1 MAELSVANLLRKWKF
16 LLVAATVALL
26 VFLLVAFNRPS
37 DEPNWVDVDY
47 LGTSGSEPTGE
58 GRDMNADKRAEDA
71 SSNFRSIPKLSEDT
85 NDVEDNLRTIPDK
98 PEEPAEDGMED
109 SDTYPEDPVEDGM
122 EDTNT
127 SPEDPEEDSMEGTN
141 TSPEYEY
148 PPRNRKP
155 TMEELQEEFSLLS
168 TSIPKCNK
176 KKKAKSF
183 IMIMTAHAGS
193 TAIISKLVQHS
204 GIFWDSKL
212 IDKYEPLHQKKFT
225 EDLPAGR
232 QWVRDYFTTG
242 INAGKIPGFKMSI
255 LPILKEPEEWKQI
268 LKDFD
273 TKIIFNYRRDYLK
286 RAIGLYSSEYLGD
299 RTSIGGINI
308 SNDHTV
314 ADNRCEFGVGCS
326 FQVNNMSDLHC
337 ILTRSWKTTKYKR
350 DGVKELTNDCALEV
364 PYEDFLYHEDATHH
378 QILTYL
384 GLKIEDPP
392 SLRAKATS
400 DNLCT
405 VVENFAELCEAYG
418 DCDEWNYSLWDE
430 NSECNCSKY
439 EYKPRAGP
447 GKNPL
452 CNLLPPAGSPHR
464 CYGICEHCPETV
476 ENRKDNP
483 DWPYVGK
490 YELEQEEKTSK

>member
-1 MAELSVANLLRKWKF
+1 MAEFNLANILRQWKF
-16 LLVAATVALL
+16 LLVAAAVALL
-26 VFLLVAFNRPS
+26 VFLLVAFNRPR
-37 DEPNWVDVDY
+37 DESNWVDVDY
-47 LGTSGSEPTGE
+47 LGMSGSGATVA
-58 GRDMNADKRAEDA
+58 GRDTKADKSANDASGNFRNIPNLSENPNDAED
-71 SSNFRSIPKLSEDT
+71 NWRK
-85 NDVEDNLRTIPDK
+85 IPDRT
-98 PEEPAEDGMED
+98 EDPAEDGMKFVY
-109 SDTYPEDPVEDGM
+109 TPPEDLHHDRE
-122 EDTNT
+122 
-127 SPEDPEEDSMEGTN
+127 
-141 TSPEYEY
+141 
-148 PPRNRKP
+148 P
-155 TMEELQEEFSLLS
+155 TMEELQEEFSVLS

-176 KKKAKSF
+176 KKEAKSF

-204 GIFWDSKL
+204 GIFWDSNL
-212 IDKYEPLHQKKFT
+212 IDKFEPLHQEKFT

-242 INAGKIPGFKMSI
+242 IKTGQIPGFKMSI

-268 LKDFD
+268 IKDFD

-314 ADNRCEFGVGCS
+314 ADNRCAFGVGCS
-326 FQVNNMSDLHC
+326 FEVKDMSDLHC

-418 DCDEWNYSLWDE
+418 DCEEWNYSLWDE
-430 NSECNCSKY
+430 NSECNCNNY
-439 EYKPRAGP
+439 EYKSRGGP

-452 CNLLPPAGSPHR
+452 CNLLPPARSPHR
-464 CYGICEHCPETV
+464 CYGICEHCPETL
-476 ENRKDNP
+476 ENRKGNP
-483 DWPYVGK
+483 DWPFVGK
-490 YELEQEEKTSK
+490 YELEPEKKKSK